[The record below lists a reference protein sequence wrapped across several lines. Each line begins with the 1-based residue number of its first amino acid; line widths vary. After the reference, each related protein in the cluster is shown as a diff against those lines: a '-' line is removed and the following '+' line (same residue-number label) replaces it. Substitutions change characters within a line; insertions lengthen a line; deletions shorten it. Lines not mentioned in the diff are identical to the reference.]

1 MRVHLCALAALLS
14 APAAADPGPPLQPN
28 GKWVVNFDDAQCFAA
43 RDYGT
48 ADKPLVFAFKTPPAG
63 DIVQINVVRKG
74 RGGRYAEQIPVEI
87 ATGSNEPIE
96 TTMVAFDH
104 REDGQRI
111 YRMNVALEHLP
122 ALRSAKV
129 LTIDGESELH
139 ESFALEQMADVF
151 ELMDQ
156 CVAGLRELWNYAPGE
171 APNPTFRRRATGDL
185 TSAFEA
191 ADYPSD
197 ALREDQSGLVT
208 VVVLIDEQGKVAD
221 CTVTK
226 SSGVAVLDAQSCAV
240 IRARAKFEPAIG
252 ADGRPAKDLLTQ
264 TVRWRIGR

>member
-1 MRVHLCALAALLS
+1 MRLHLCALAALLS
-14 APAAADPGPPLQPN
+14 APAAADPGPPLQPT

-43 RDYGT
+43 RNYGT
-48 ADKPLVFAFKTPPAG
+48 AEEPLVLALKAPPAG
-63 DIVQINVVRKG
+63 DIVQINVVRQG

-87 ATGSNEPIE
+87 ATGASEPIE
-96 TTMVAFDH
+96 TTMVAFDD
-104 REDGQRI
+104 RENGQRI

-122 ALRSAKV
+122 ALRRGKV
-129 LTIDGESELH
+129 LTIDGDSELH

-151 ELMDQ
+151 KLMDE

-185 TSAFEA
+185 ASAFEA

-197 ALREDQSGLVT
+197 ALREDQEGRAT

-226 SSGVAVLDAQSCAV
+226 SSGAAVLDAQSCAV
-240 IRARAKFEPAIG
+240 IRARAEFEPAIG
-252 ADGRPAKDLLTQ
+252 VDGRPIKDLLTQ
-264 TVRWRIGR
+264 TVNWRIR